1 VKPSRQGKKDG
12 NNSSA
17 FARKKKRQLAI
28 HVQDVREK
36 AFERIMKEISSQKLD
51 GLKDLDKQ
59 GADAKTK
66 LQGAKKRAAD
76 QRARQHALDE
86 KIDSLA
92 SRFVTHGEFSHGKTK
107 DEAALRYTSEAA
119 ELMALASEGH
129 RTYE

>member
-1 VKPSRQGKKDG
+1 MKPSRQGKKDRTI
-12 NNSSA
+12 SSA
-17 FARKKKRQLAI
+17 FAREKIQLAI

-36 AFERIMKEISSQKLD
+36 AFERIMKETSSQKLD

-59 GADAKTK
+59 GADAKTE
-66 LQGAKKRAAD
+66 LQGAKKRPAD

-86 KIDSLA
+86 KIDRLA
-92 SRFVTHGEFSHGKTK
+92 SRFVLHGELRPGKAK